1 MTHPPAKARRALYAL
16 QQIRTLYAIERR
28 IRDKPPDYRHLAR
41 QAESVP
47 VLDKLRAWLDDTI
60 DNVPPSTPLGKAM
73 GYLRNQWEGLVR
85 FCDDGRY
92 GIDTNPVYAD
102 NRFMPTVRPKPLTD
116 RVAPVGL
123 SA

>member
-1 MTHPPAKARRALYAL
+1 MPSSAASATNPPTIATSPVRARASRCSTSYAL
-16 QQIRTLYAIERR
+16 GST
-28 IRDKPPDYRHLAR
+28 
-41 QAESVP
+41 
-47 VLDKLRAWLDDTI
+47 DTI
-60 DNVPPSTPLGKAM
+60 EKIPPSTPLGKAM